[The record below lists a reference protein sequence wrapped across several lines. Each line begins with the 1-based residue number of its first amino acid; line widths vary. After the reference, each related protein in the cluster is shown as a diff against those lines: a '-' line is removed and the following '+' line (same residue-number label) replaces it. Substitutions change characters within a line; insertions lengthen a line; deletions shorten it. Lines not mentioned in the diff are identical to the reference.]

1 MPSYFPVYLDLQGRP
16 CAVIGGGH
24 EAERNVQRLLEA
36 GAEVTLIATS
46 ASTVLTD
53 LAGRGLIRWLQ
64 RDYQTGDLEN
74 VWLAVCE
81 NDRPRVFQLVATE
94 AAERRTLLNV
104 VDTTELCNYIT
115 PAIVHRGN
123 ITFAI
128 STSGISPALARRLRE
143 ELDGCPVLPAAG
155 SKRVDPC
162 PVMQWAEAAGVLGE
176 VRQELRG
183 KGLRPE
189 ADRWQ
194 ECMDDQFLEMYFGGD
209 RQEAKARL
217 LRMLTQ
223 QPQATKTGPHS

>member
-1 MPSYFPVYLDLQGRP
+1 MPSYFPVYLDLQGRL

-36 GAEVTLIATS
+36 GAEVSLIAPTAS
-46 ASTVLTD
+46 AVLTD
-53 LAGRGLIRWLQ
+53 LAQRGLIRWMQ
-64 RDYQTGDLEN
+64 REYQSGDLED

-81 NDRPRVFQLVATE
+81 NDRPRVYQLVATE
-94 AAERRTLLNV
+94 AVERKILLNV

-115 PAIVHRGN
+115 PAIVHRGD

-143 ELDGCPVLPAAG
+143 ELDGCPVLPSSPG
-155 SKRVDPC
+155 RVEPC
-162 PVMQWAEAAGVLGE
+162 PVMRWAEAAGVLGE
-176 VRQELRG
+176 VRQELRS

-194 ECMDDQFLEMYFGGD
+194 ECMDDHFLDLYFNG
-209 RQEAKARL
+209 RPQEAKSRL
-217 LRMLTQ
+217 LRMLQ
-223 QPQATKTGPHS
+223 EQPQASGKKV